1 MSQHRYGFVLD
12 NIGIIGT
19 QGTAP
24 SPADNQWT
32 GTWLSGNF
40 KTATLGGSS
49 AQNSKMYVRNV
60 SSYNPDGS
68 GITDSP
74 NPDQYFDKY
83 SSLSFPQNLLVQNN
97 PFIPLFACFQ
107 VLPWPGIK
115 KNLEIIVQD
124 SINNENWN
132 DAIRYIAKNLVVR
145 NLKEDLSL
153 KDSSE
158 VLDDFYNIS
167 LFSVREQLYNIEEKL
182 SNENYFQG
190 ILDNQVFVPENTIE
204 ENYKNYFNV
213 LSRLIQNAY
222 TSSDSLNLF
231 QLAEKCPFTEGQ
243 VIYQARAL
251 YNIINDTS
259 ITFEDVC
266 ESGVQRISKTIENDK
281 VESENNLTIF
291 PNPSTGEINIIFINK
306 ELDFLEIKVQ
316 DLNGKI
322 VYENKK
328 LTSENGLSK
337 LLLDVENGIYI
348 VQIKNPINHGYYIEK
363 VLIQK

>member
-12 NIGIIGT
+12 NTGIIGT

-49 AQNSKMYVRNV
+49 AQNSKMYVRDLSN
-60 SSYNPDGS
+60 YNPDGS
-68 GITDSP
+68 G
-74 NPDQYFDKY
+74 Y
-83 SSLSFPQNLLVQNN
+83 STTTINNDNLYGTTAAPATLIIQNN
-97 PFIPLFACFQ
+97 PFVPLFACFQ
-107 VLPWPGIK
+107 ILPWPGIK
-115 KNLEIIVQD
+115 KNLELVVQD
-124 SINNENWN
+124 SIVNENWKETV
-132 DAIRYIAKNLVVR
+132 RYIAKNLVFR
-145 NLKEDLSL
+145 NIKEDLNL
-153 KDSSE
+153 KDSSA
-158 VLDDFYNIS
+158 VLDNFYSTS

-213 LSRLIQNAY
+213 LSRLIQNAN

-259 ITFEDVC
+259 INFVDFC